1 MDKELIV
8 SFYNYFLDCYFHYIN
23 NKYFI
28 DFLTIIFVLILILQY
43 NLIYNKN
50 KLLYKELKIMQ
61 KIIID
66 EQMSKNKIEE
76 MILKNVNEKLKL
88 YIEET
93 DKKNEKLKLY
103 IEETDKK
110 NEEFKKYITNKIISQ
125 NDNILIIKKL
135 SIEPTEKINL
145 SLKRLEE
152 QFFKEKKNVNEI
164 INDEVNGLLYSIE
177 TVEVELKNII
187 NDLKMNNCL
196 R

>member
-28 DFLTIIFVLILILQY
+28 DFLTIIFVLILIFQY

-50 KLLYKELKIMQ
+50 NLLYNELKIMQ

-66 EQMSKNKIEE
+66 EQMSKNKIDE

-88 YIEET
+88 HIA
-93 DKKNEKLKLY
+93 
-103 IEETDKK
+103 ETDKK
-110 NEEFKKYITNKIISQ
+110 NEEFKEYITNKIITQ
-125 NDNILIIKKL
+125 NDDILIIKKL
-135 SIEPTEKINL
+135 SIEPNEKINL
-145 SLKRLEE
+145 SFKKLEE
-152 QFFKEKKNVNEI
+152 QFFKEKENVNEK
-164 INDEVNGLLYSIE
+164 INVEVNGLLYSIE
-177 TVEVELKNII
+177 TIEVELKNMI
-187 NDLKMNNCL
+187 NDLKINNCL